1 MTKQEVLLGVE
12 IILWPNN
19 RTGCRRGVGVPGIIE
34 NRFPEVLE
42 KKLFEKDF
50 MPDSLTQVRNIII
63 SVYIHSVTRHLIRR
77 YTGGA
82 ILMLA
87 LSALTYECISDMKFS
102 LETQFLKLIQTHTQ
116 RYKNAKLNS
125 NIFNTP
131 SSEIAN
137 LASAALGP
145 FSLVG

>member
-1 MTKQEVLLGVE
+1 MTEQEVLLGVE
-12 IILWPNN
+12 IILWPSN
-19 RTGCRRGVGVPGIIE
+19 RTGCRRGVRVPGIIE

-63 SVYIHSVTRHLIRR
+63 SVYSVTWHLIRR

-145 FSLVG
+145 FSLVV